1 MAVNYS
7 FKFTEKAEEDIDG
20 ILQYISEDLSNPT
33 AAGVLAQKIFECI
46 DNIRAFPESGLI
58 IENEFLTDKMIRRV
72 LVENYSVY
80 YKTDDKDNMIYI
92 IRLVYSRRDMNE
104 LFKQL

>member
-1 MAVNYS
+1 MAVEYS
-7 FKFTEKAEEDIDG
+7 FKFTEKAEEDLDD
-20 ILQYISEDLSNPT
+20 ILKYISEELSNPS
-33 AAGVLAQKIFECI
+33 AASGLAQKIFECI
-46 DNIRAFPESGLI
+46 DNVRAFPESGLLV
-58 IENEFLTDKMIRRV
+58 ENEFLSDKTLRRV

-80 YKTDDKDNMIYI
+80 YKFDDNDKMIYI